1 MADKIITYPT
11 YEPLSLAEVTEYLR
25 LDSNPVDDMTVEAMI
40 TASRQYLEQY
50 LNRYIATQTIE
61 TALTGWQD
69 EIVLSAPV
77 QSVTSIKYL
86 DVNGVEQTLNSS
98 QYIVDTYAEPV
109 VIRPAFNV
117 TYPELYAV
125 ANNVKIRFVAGYTSG
140 SSPDTTPMPKPLK
153 FAMLLIIGD
162 MYANR
167 EAGGDKAYN
176 VNPTVANLLSF
187 YRLKMGV

>member
-25 LDSNPVDDMTVEAMI
+25 LDSNPADEVTVEAMI

-77 QSVTSIKYL
+77 QSVRVSHSSSRYL
-86 DVNGVEQTLNSS
+86 DRRHV
-98 QYIVDTYAEPV
+98 
-109 VIRPAFNV
+109 
-117 TYPELYAV
+117 
-125 ANNVKIRFVAGYTSG
+125 
-140 SSPDTTPMPKPLK
+140 
-153 FAMLLIIGD
+153 LLEHIAPRD
-162 MYANR
+162 QR
-167 EAGGDKAYN
+167 E
-176 VNPTVANLLSF
+176 SIS
-187 YRLKMGV
+187 R